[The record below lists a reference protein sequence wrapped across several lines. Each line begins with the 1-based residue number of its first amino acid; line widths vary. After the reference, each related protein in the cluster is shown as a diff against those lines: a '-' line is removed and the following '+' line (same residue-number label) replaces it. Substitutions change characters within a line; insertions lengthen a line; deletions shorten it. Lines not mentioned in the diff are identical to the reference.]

1 MRADK
6 RENKKFIRGFIFGF
20 IFASITVTPMFF
32 VVNFLINKPNSMTKP
47 IIVNNDT
54 FGNKNCCLIAKGI
67 CQVIE
72 EPSQCETGIIVNCSS
87 IICNPMLA

>member
-20 IFASITVTPMFF
+20 IFASITVTVMFF
-32 VVNFLINKPNSMTKP
+32 VVNFLINKSNSMKKP

-54 FGNKNCCLIAKGI
+54 FVNKNCCLIAKGI

-72 EPSQCETGIIVNCSS
+72 ELTQCKTGRIVNCNS
-87 IICNPMLA
+87 IICNPKVV